1 MKKLILN
8 WIIKSKKRQEV
19 NNENF
24 KKILLET
31 SWQLG
36 DCVIN
41 SSLLESLAIKT
52 SNIDVI
58 VRENSMEMLKY
69 YPYIKNIFPYRSHK
83 NKILRYIN
91 RIVFAIRNRNKY
103 DIIISFENEI
113 NTFSSF
119 MVKNF
124 KWKVCDVIK

>member
-69 YPYIKNIFPYRSHK
+69 YPYINS
-83 NKILRYIN
+83 
-91 RIVFAIRNRNKY
+91 
-103 DIIISFENEI
+103 
-113 NTFSSF
+113 
-119 MVKNF
+119 
-124 KWKVCDVIK
+124 